1 MPAHAAAS
9 GGRWTAALLLSAF
22 IPALTYY
29 PAFAI
34 AGTFVTPRAFLPQ
47 GITNQI
53 MVWAVI
59 NALITLALM
68 PFAPKRASRAGII
81 GPSILIALLTVI
93 AGYAA
98 LLRPEAVGLTVMAF
112 SNVSLERHSEDLVQG
127 FEQAVTA
134 RPEILDCWSVTGEA
148 DFVLRIVAAD
158 LKSFADFLS
167 LRVLRIPGVR
177 AVRSSIVLHRIKQS
191 TALPL
196 DHVGG

>member
-1 MPAHAAAS
+1 MQSPDLDVFDL
-9 GGRWTAALLLSAF
+9 RLLAALQRAGRSPNAQLAEAVGLSASQVSRRL
-22 IPALTYY
+22 ARLEE
-29 PAFAI
+29 
-34 AGTFVTPRAFLPQ
+34 AG
-47 GITNQI
+47 
-53 MVWAVI
+53 
-59 NALITLALM
+59 
-68 PFAPKRASRAGII
+68 
-81 GPSILIALLTVI
+81 VI

-112 SNVSLERHSEDLVQG
+112 SSVSLERHSEDLVHG

-177 AVRSSIVLHRIKQS
+177 SVRSSIVLHRIKQS

-196 DHVGG
+196 DQAGG